1 MRNSVE
7 ITRKYQIGNMILQ
20 HLLAAFV
27 SIVFEL
33 VACWYFLDKP
43 VARYIV
49 AALFTAVYAGMLYSR
64 AHRLAAFDC
73 KPYTPLEPELKWGFV
88 WGLCI
93 SATVAFSIIVFRL
106 NWTLFSDG
114 TTMSNA
120 VSSFI
125 NILFYIWT
133 APYFGFISDT
143 GGIIPPFAIVLMVLV
158 PIAASAIGYLAGMK
172 NFDLIAKLDSLTV
185 EKNTE
190 DEDEA

>member
-7 ITRKYQIGNMILQ
+7 ITRKYQIGNMIVQ
-20 HLLAAFV
+20 HLFAAFV

-49 AALFTAVYAGMLYSR
+49 AAVFTVVYAGMLYSR
-64 AHRLAAFDC
+64 AHKLASFD
-73 KPYTPLEPELKWGFV
+73 KKSYTPLQPELKWGFI

-93 SATVAFSIIVFRL
+93 SATMAFAIIVFRL
-106 NWTLFSDG
+106 NWMLFSDG
-114 TTMSNA
+114 TSMNN
-120 VSSFI
+120 VFSSFI

-143 GGIIPPFAIVLMVLV
+143 GGVIPVFAMILMVLV
-158 PIAASAIGYLAGMK
+158 PIAASALGYVAGV
-172 NFDLIAKLDSLTV
+172 NDFDILAKLDSMTV
-185 EKNTE
+185 EKDTD
-190 DEDEA
+190 DEE